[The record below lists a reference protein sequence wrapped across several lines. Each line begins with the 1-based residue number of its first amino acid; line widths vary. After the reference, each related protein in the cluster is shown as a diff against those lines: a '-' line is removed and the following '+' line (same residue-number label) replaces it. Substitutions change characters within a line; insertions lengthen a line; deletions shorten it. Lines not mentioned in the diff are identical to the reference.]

1 MHRDVLSGC
10 CSKFYHQNHS
20 FLFVQINAT
29 PEVTGG
35 NSILIIAVSNRVN
48 ICCFSL
54 VSLSLVIFLSETS
67 LQEAAPGKIIGT
79 GVEKKCKTM
88 QVAND

>member
-1 MHRDVLSGC
+1 MVV
-10 CSKFYHQNHS
+10 QNSTIKTTH
-20 FLFVQINAT
+20 LFVQINAT